1 VSVTSPPS
9 PALLRRLGLDPT
21 WSSEVTFTGSD
32 GRPVTWHY
40 LDTGR
45 QPETTATLVCV
56 HGNPT
61 WSYLWRGLL
70 EQLPPTW
77 RVIAVD
83 QTGMGFSERNRP
95 RRYADRVDELV
106 TFCRTVADGP
116 LALAAHDWGGA
127 IAMGAAPH
135 LPVTHLVLSNTAIA
149 KPDGVA
155 VPPLIAVARRFA
167 GLICQY
173 TWGFVEGTA
182 LMTERRHRA
191 ALRAPYRGAARRSA
205 VAEFVADIPVRPSD
219 PSFAAL
225 AAAADALEGLVVPTL
240 LVFGVRDPVF
250 HDRFL
255 ADLHTRLPHASV
267 ERIADCGHLA
277 PLDASFP
284 GTVAAWL
291 TETPAIERPVVS
303 EDRPPGGSVYDTI
316 EHHVDDA
323 AVILGIGD
331 HQYSWSTLA
340 TKRAIA
346 ASVLQEHG
354 IGVGDKVAVLVQ
366 PGLDLLV
373 AVAALWAVGA
383 VPVVA
388 DLTGGLRQLRRL
400 HRAAASTAVI
410 GSGSALAMSAV
421 LGLVPGAKRFA
432 TDGRFGIDLQ
442 IGETLPAS
450 RFARL
455 GPDGLA
461 AIVHTSGA
469 TGPAKAV
476 RYTHGA
482 LAAQRDI
489 LQRAFPIGEGAT
501 FTTSFA
507 PFLLLAPALERTCL
521 LADIAFDQPGQL
533 TSDHLVAMEQHS
545 PIDLAWLSPA
555 GARGVTTNGTS
566 TPTSLRRVLL
576 AGAPIPESLR
586 QAVALRTSAV
596 VDAPYGMTE
605 CLPITTGAPA
615 PPGPHGG
622 YPTGVPLEGCSVVIA
637 QLDNPLADAAEGA
650 VGEILVAAP
659 WMFDGYDQRWTVNV
673 ATTVHRSGRRF
684 HRTGDVGYLH
694 NDNLYHLGRLQH
706 VLWTSTGPLSSVAV
720 EQPIEQRTGMTVAAV
735 GIGPRAVQVIALVVG
750 GTGKLRLAPPN
761 VADSVRAGGSHP
773 IAAVLT
779 GELPLDRR
787 HRSKIDRTALA
798 RAANRLLSGR

>member
-1 VSVTSPPS
+1 VTSPPS
-9 PALLRRLGLDPT
+9 PSLLRRLGLNPS
-21 WSSEVTFTGSD
+21 WSKEVTFTGSD

-40 LDTGR
+40 LDTGH

-70 EQLPPTW
+70 EQLPPSW

-106 TFCRTVADGP
+106 TFCDTVVDGP

-127 IAMGAAPH
+127 IAMGAAPR
-135 LPVTHLVLSNTAIA
+135 LPVTHLILSNTAIA
-149 KPDGVA
+149 KPEGVA
-155 VPPLIAVARRFA
+155 VPPLIAIARRFA

-182 LMTERRHRA
+182 LMTERRHRS
-191 ALRAPYRGAARRSA
+191 ALRAPYRGAARRAA
-205 VAEFVADIPVRPSD
+205 VADFVADIPVRPSD

-240 LVFGVRDPVF
+240 LVFGGRDPVF

-255 ADLHTRLPHASV
+255 ADLTTRLPHASV

-277 PLDASFP
+277 PLDPSFP

-291 TETPAIERPVVS
+291 VDTPPIERTLAV
-303 EDRPPGGSVYDTI
+303 EHLQPGGSVYDTI
-316 EHHVDDA
+316 EHHVDDPA
-323 AVILGIGD
+323 TILGIGD
-331 HQYSWSTLA
+331 HRSSWKTLA
-340 TKRAIA
+340 MKRAIA
-346 ASVLQEHG
+346 ASVLHEHG
-354 IGVGDKVAVLVQ
+354 IGVGDKVAILTE

-388 DLTGGLRQLRRL
+388 DVTGGLKQLRRL

-410 GSGSALAMSAV
+410 GRGAVLAMSTA
-421 LGLVPGAKRFA
+421 LGLVPGAKRFS
-432 TDGRFGIDLQ
+432 TDGRFGIDLRS
-442 IGETLPAS
+442 GGVLPAAQ
-450 RFARL
+450 FARL
-455 GPDGLA
+455 AAGDLA

-482 LAAQRDI
+482 LSAQRDI
-489 LQRAFPIGEGAT
+489 LQRSFPIGEGAA

-521 LADIAFDQPGQL
+521 LADVAFDHPERL
-533 TSDHLVAMEQHS
+533 TSDHLVAMEQHA

-555 GARGVTTNGTS
+555 GARGVSSAGTS
-566 TPTSLRRVLL
+566 TPTSIRRVLL

-605 CLPITTGAPA
+605 CLPITTGVPA

-622 YPTGVPLEGCSVVIA
+622 HPTGVPLEGCTVVIA
-637 QLDNPLADAAEGA
+637 QLDDPHADAAEGA

-659 WMFDGYDQRWTVNV
+659 WMFDGYAQRWTVNV
-673 ATTVHRSGRRF
+673 ATTAHRSGRRF

-694 NDNLYHLGRLQH
+694 NGNLYHLGRLQH
-706 VLWTSTGPLSSVAV
+706 VIWTSTGPLSSVAV
-720 EQPIEQRTGMTVAAV
+720 EQPIEQGTDWTVAAV
-735 GIGPRAVQVIALVVG
+735 GIGPRAVQVVALVVG
-750 GTGKLRLAPPN
+750 GTGKLRLAAPD
-761 VADSVRAGGSHP
+761 VAASVRARAAHP

-779 GELPLDRR
+779 GDLPLDRR
-787 HRSKIDRTALA
+787 HRSKIDRTTLALD
-798 RAANRLLSGR
+798 ANRLLSGR

>member
-1 VSVTSPPS
+1 VSVTPPPS

-135 LPVTHLVLSNTAIA
+135 LPVTHLILSNTAIA

-240 LVFGVRDPVF
+240 LVFGGRDPVF

-255 ADLHTRLPHASV
+255 ADLRTRLPHASV

-291 TETPAIERPVVS
+291 TETPAIERPVVG

-346 ASVLQEHG
+346 ASVLQAHG

-366 PGLDLLV
+366 PGLDLLA

-400 HRAAASTAVI
+400 HRAAAPRAVV
-410 GSGSALAMSAV
+410 GTGKALALSTV
-421 LGLVPGAKRFA
+421 LGLAPGAIRFS
-432 TDGRFGIDLQ
+432 TDGHLGIDLRE
-442 IGETLPAS
+442 GDALRAAA
-450 RFARL
+450 FAHL
-455 GPDGLA
+455 QPQDLA

-482 LAAQRDI
+482 LAAQRDA
-489 LQRAFPIGEGAT
+489 LMRSFPIAEGTA

-521 LADIAFDQPGQL
+521 LADIAFDHPERL
-533 TSDHLVAMEQHS
+533 TSDHLVALEHVC
-545 PIDLAWLSPA
+545 PIDVAWLSPA
-555 GARGVTTNGTS
+555 AARRVADPGGSSPTT
-566 TPTSLRRVLL
+566 LRRVLL

-586 QAVALRTSAV
+586 RAMVERTTAV

-605 CLPITTGAPA
+605 CLPITTGRTAEA
-615 PPGPHGG
+615 GPHGG
-622 YPTGVPLEGCSVVIA
+622 NPTGAPLEGCTVVIA
-637 QLDNPLADAAEGA
+637 PMDDPLADVDDGA

-659 WMFDGYDQRWTVNV
+659 WMFDGYDQRWTVN
-673 ATTVHRSGRRF
+673 ATTSVNRGGVRF

-694 NDNLYHLGRLQH
+694 NGNLFHLGRLQH
-706 VLWTSTGPLSSVAV
+706 VVFTSKGPVASVAI
-720 EQPIEQRTGMTVAAV
+720 EQPIEAATRWTVAGV
-735 GIGPRAVQVIALVVG
+735 GVGPAGTQVIAVVVG
-750 GTGKLRLAPPN
+750 GTGHLRLAP
-761 VADSVRAGGSHP
+761 AEMAASVREASAHP
-773 IAAVLT
+773 VAAVLT
-779 GELPLDRR
+779 GALPLDRR

-798 RAANRLLSGR
+798 GDANRLLSGR